1 MSGQDL
7 IAVADRLESL
17 SSTFLADYDISIQRV
32 LSASKEISKSWS
44 GSNLGYH
51 ADIYYE
57 NLEPRPP
64 GAQFSSEWGLDNAMG
79 MGTRGRWQ
87 EFDRAVVRS
96 EIFNRAGNPDLSRAE
111 ESSKDVAKVFRTS
124 RSEVL
129 STLTLEAGDDNHLRT
144 LLAKAE
150 GCEVRDASAL
160 IRAQVPTGQAMSR
173 DTLALMQPRRAA
185 VHQSV
190 IAEMWAL
197 EQPALCAKELSEVAR
212 QAGSHLFRKER
223 QARRSHLVGTNVFI
237 GHGRAAAWRELKDFV
252 KDRLQLPYDE
262 FNRIPVADI
271 TNISRLNEMLDAA
284 AIAFLIL
291 TGEDERADGKQQAR
305 MNVIHEV
312 GLFQGRLGFTKA
324 IILLEEGCEEF
335 SNIQGL
341 GQIRF
346 PVGEIAAAFEQVRL
360 VLEREGLL
368 LNN

>member
-1 MSGQDL
+1 MNGQDL
-7 IAVADRLESL
+7 VLIADRLDAL
-17 SSTFLADYDISIQRV
+17 SGTFLAEHEGAIQRV
-32 LSASKEISKSWS
+32 LASSKEIAKSWS

-87 EFDRAVVRS
+87 EFDRAEVRS
-96 EIFNRAGNPDLSRAE
+96 KVLSRAGNPDLIPAE
-111 ESSKDVAKVFRTS
+111 VSSKDVAKVFQGARAQ
-124 RSEVL
+124 VL
-129 STLTLEAGDDNHLRT
+129 SSLTLEAGDDNYLKA

-150 GCEVRDASAL
+150 ACEIRDVSDL
-160 IRAQVPTGQAMSR
+160 VRAQVPTGQTMSR
-173 DTLALMQPRRAA
+173 DTMALTQGRRAA

-197 EQPALCAKELSEVAR
+197 EQPALCAKELSEIAR
-212 QAGSHLFRKER
+212 QAGSHLIRKEAR
-223 QARRSHLVGTNVFI
+223 TRRSNLVGTNVFI
-237 GHGRAAAWRELKDFV
+237 GHGRAPAWRELKDFI

-262 FNRIPVADI
+262 FNRVPVAGI

-284 AIAFLIL
+284 AVAFLVL
-291 TGEDERADGKQQAR
+291 TAEDELADGKQQAR
-305 MNVIHEV
+305 MNVVHEV

-324 IILLEEGCEEF
+324 IILLEDGCEEF
-335 SNIQGL
+335 SNVEGL

-346 PVGEIAAAFEQVRL
+346 PAGNVAAAFEEVRL
-360 VLEREGLL
+360 VLEREGMLSS
-368 LNN
+368 N